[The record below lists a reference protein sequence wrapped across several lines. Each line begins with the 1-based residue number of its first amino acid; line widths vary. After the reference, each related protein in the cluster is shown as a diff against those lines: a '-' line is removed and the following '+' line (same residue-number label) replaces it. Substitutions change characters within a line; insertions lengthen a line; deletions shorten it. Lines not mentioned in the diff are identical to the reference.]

1 MMDDQ
6 LDLLDQIAGETR
18 GNAAQDR
25 ARKQFV
31 LTALRD
37 QMRHSLQFVAALGP
51 DWQPHYSTD
60 ENTGRVGERIR
71 SAWDWQGISVSA
83 KGQTGYIS
91 WDELAGLIE
100 DHPDRPCVVEFYTS
114 VPHEKSE
121 RFAQHSFACYRP
133 FELMPEGAPHQSW
146 IDSEHARPGWDD
158 RLETW
163 KTTIKILN
171 DAMKEVEA

>member
-60 ENTGRVGERIR
+60 ENTG
-71 SAWDWQGISVSA
+71 W
-83 KGQTGYIS
+83 
-91 WDELAGLIE
+91 
-100 DHPDRPCVVEFYTS
+100 
-114 VPHEKSE
+114 
-121 RFAQHSFACYRP
+121 
-133 FELMPEGAPHQSW
+133 
-146 IDSEHARPGWDD
+146 GW
-158 RLETW
+158 
-163 KTTIKILN
+163 
-171 DAMKEVEA
+171 